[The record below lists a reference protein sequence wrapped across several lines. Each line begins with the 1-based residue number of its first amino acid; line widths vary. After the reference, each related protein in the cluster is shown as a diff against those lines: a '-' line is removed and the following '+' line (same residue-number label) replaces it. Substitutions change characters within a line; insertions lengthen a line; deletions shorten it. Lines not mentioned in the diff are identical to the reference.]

1 MMSSNDLIDTIEKI
15 RQERFPDLPA
25 ELVAEIVSV
34 EQKFV
39 DNRVEA
45 FKRINQAIDNH
56 LIAKSL

>member
-1 MMSSNDLIDTIEKI
+1 MSSNDLIDTIEKI

-45 FKRINQAIDNH
+45 FKRINQAIDNY
-56 LIAKSL
+56 LTAKSL

>member
-1 MMSSNDLIDTIEKI
+1 MSSNDLIDTIEKI